1 MGTSS
6 IRTGLVG
13 YGLSGRVF
21 HAPFIELLEDFE
33 LTRVNSRNPDAVHQ
47 RYPNTEVTDD
57 TDALIGAGD
66 LDLIVITAP
75 NDLHFPLAKAALE
88 AGKHVLLEKPAVTRL
103 EQMETLA
110 ELAERRNRVV
120 TAYQNRR
127 YDGDFLHLKQLI
139 DSQDLG
145 QLKHLDSRFDRFRP
159 TPQQRWREQP
169 GEGTGIFWDLG
180 PHLIDQALALF
191 GPPEALTANLKIL
204 RPGGQT
210 VDWFDVQLHYAGFE
224 ITLGSTPFEAGDM
237 RRYNARFE
245 NGSWQCWGLDPQEAA
260 LRADQMPWQAG
271 YPSLGAEQTAR
282 RFSARE
288 DGTVETTDDAPEPGH
303 YRHYYRQ
310 LAAAIRGEDKAPVS
324 TFEARALLY
333 TLERAEESSRLGRRL
348 AWDYG

>member
-1 MGTSS
+1 MASPR
-6 IRTGLVG
+6 IRTGLIG

-21 HAPFIELLEDFE
+21 HAPFIELLDDFE

-57 TDALIGAGD
+57 TEALLGADD

-75 NDLHFPLAKAALE
+75 NDRHFPLAKAALE

-103 EQMETLA
+103 ADMETLT
-110 ELAERRNRVV
+110 ELAERHDRVV
-120 TAYQNRR
+120 TVYQNRR
-127 YDGDFLHLKQLI
+127 FDGDFLHLKNLI
-139 DSQDLG
+139 QDRSLG
-145 QLKHLDSRFDRFRP
+145 RLKHLDSRFDRFRP
-159 TPQQRWREQP
+159 KPQQRWREQP

-191 GPPEALTANLKIL
+191 GPPQALSTHLKIL

-210 VDWFDVQLHYAGFE
+210 VDWFEVQLHYADFE
-224 ITLGSTPFEAGDM
+224 VALGSTPFEAGAM

-245 NGSWQCWGLDPQEAA
+245 GGGWQCWGLDPQEEA
-260 LRADQMPWQAG
+260 LRADQMPWKAG
-271 YPSLGAEQTAR
+271 YPSRGAEQSAR
-282 RFSARE
+282 RFTARE

-324 TFEARALLY
+324 PFEARALLY

-348 AWDYG
+348 DWDYR